1 MNLFLSLSSGLFFCM
16 GARAWTDTYTCVYM
30 QTVLEIEYVGIDFP
44 GPPCSLR
51 ARSQEYEELKKNP
64 TIKRADRHMCRTRS
78 RQGWYQGC
86 FSETKWGGQRR
97 RHKWDVLLASAPKL
111 ANIYTEIPNSLRSLL
126 GIQEMKHANGK
137 FSKAVSG
144 LHNCPAPL
152 AFALETILDER
163 MSLGEEC
170 TADFAAK
177 TLSILLEAWN
187 ENIKELRQMVQEAV
201 GQELLHAQNESIT
214 EDMSLDEISHIT
226 NMMKKK
232 MDTIINELQPF
243 QPDAKHKAFRTMH
256 ADCTPI
262 FLFCG
267 ILFSVRLNSLVNNIY
282 IYRYMHI
289 EFLGYTMLCS

>member
-1 MNLFLSLSSGLFFCM
+1 
-16 GARAWTDTYTCVYM
+16 
-30 QTVLEIEYVGIDFP
+30 
-44 GPPCSLR
+44 
-51 ARSQEYEELKKNP
+51 
-64 TIKRADRHMCRTRS
+64 
-78 RQGWYQGC
+78 
-86 FSETKWGGQRR
+86 
-97 RHKWDVLLASAPKL
+97 
-111 ANIYTEIPNSLRSLL
+111 
-126 GIQEMKHANGK
+126 
-137 FSKAVSG
+137 
-144 LHNCPAPL
+144 
-152 AFALETILDER
+152 
-163 MSLGEEC
+163 
-170 TADFAAK
+170 
-177 TLSILLEAWN
+177 
-187 ENIKELRQMVQEAV
+187 V